1 MGMKDVMRYWTKKT
15 NQLIR
20 QKKYIDKAKAYWDKL
35 DERHNRAR
43 DYSGRGIKI
52 SRIWGV
58 DRELVRV
65 RNKWVLR
72 EEAPNTYPPKE
83 KEIIDPNEC
92 QCPHCKLKRLPS

>member
-52 SRIWGV
+52 SRIW
-58 DRELVRV
+58 
-65 RNKWVLR
+65 VLI
-72 EEAPNTYPPKE
+72 ESWSVSVINGY
-83 KEIIDPNEC
+83 
-92 QCPHCKLKRLPS
+92 

>member
-43 DYSGRGIKI
+43 DYSGR
-52 SRIWGV
+52 
-58 DRELVRV
+58 
-65 RNKWVLR
+65 
-72 EEAPNTYPPKE
+72 A
-83 KEIIDPNEC
+83 
-92 QCPHCKLKRLPS
+92 

>member
-72 EEAPNTYPPKE
+72 EETPITYPPKE
-83 KEIIDPNEC
+83 KEIVDPNEC
-92 QCPHCKLKRLPS
+92 QCQHCKLKRLPS

>member
-52 SRIWGV
+52 SESGV
-58 DRELVRV
+58 LIENWSVSV
-65 RNKWVLR
+65 ING
-72 EEAPNTYPPKE
+72 Y
-83 KEIIDPNEC
+83 
-92 QCPHCKLKRLPS
+92 